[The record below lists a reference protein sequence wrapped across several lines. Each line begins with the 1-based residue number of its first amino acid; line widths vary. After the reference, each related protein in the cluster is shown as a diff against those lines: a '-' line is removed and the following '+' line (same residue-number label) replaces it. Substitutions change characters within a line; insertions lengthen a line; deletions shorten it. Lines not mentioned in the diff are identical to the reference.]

1 MSMPCPRIHLDVILT
16 FTFASASVYRI
27 IVSLYAG
34 RRRRK
39 SVCSYKRIEAHSKVL
54 IPTRGM
60 FFMRGRCILCPRK
73 VSSLFPGK
81 DLQVLHQ
88 LAARFAI
95 YSWSLH
101 ITHIGVVV
109 VLGGGPPRH
118 NSDSGR
124 NSLRPQSLERSQSN
138 NRHSAV
144 LLLDTFGTVGESES
158 CGFEKRS
165 EMANEVERV

>member
-1 MSMPCPRIHLDVILT
+1 M
-16 FTFASASVYRI
+16 
-27 IVSLYAG
+27 
-34 RRRRK
+34 
-39 SVCSYKRIEAHSKVL
+39 L

-60 FFMRGRCILCPRK
+60 FFMGGRGILCPRK

-81 DLQVLHQ
+81 DLQALYQ
-88 LAARFAI
+88 QATRFAI
-95 YSWSLH
+95 YSLSLH

-109 VLGGGPPRH
+109 VLGGGTPRH

-144 LLLDTFGTVGESES
+144 LLLGTFGTVGRAEVVGLSR
-158 CGFEKRS
+158 EKKRNG
-165 EMANEVERV
+165 E